1 MKHSVDKHAG
11 DSVSSS
17 LLPFLGELDLHLIG
31 EGRHERLADCL
42 GAHVVERDG
51 VRGVRFAVWAP
62 NAMQVSVVGD
72 FNTWDGTRN
81 PMSLHSGAGVWETFV
96 PGVTAGSLYKFELLD
111 RYGGKLPLK
120 ADPLARLTE
129 RPPGDASV
137 VGSPDEFVWTDF
149 DWVAERPARQS
160 SNAPLLIYEVHMGS
174 WLRPA
179 HEGSVWDH
187 VGPKLIDYAVAMQFT
202 HIELLPITEHPFGGS
217 WGYQPLGMFAPTAR
231 WGSPKEFA
239 RFVDRCHAAGLGL
252 ILDWVP
258 AHFPSDAYGLAR
270 FDGTA
275 LYEHEDKRQG
285 WHPDWDTLIY
295 NFGRNEVRNFL
306 VASAREWIE
315 RFHVDGLRVDA
326 VASMLYLDYSRQ
338 QGQWIPN
345 KHGGRENLDAKEF
358 IQQLNAAVTN
368 DYSGVIMI
376 AEEST
381 AWAGVTAPV
390 NVDGLGFHYKWN
402 MGWMNDTLRYM
413 RR

>member
-202 HIELLPITEHPFGGS
+202 HIELL
-217 WGYQPLGMFAPTAR
+217 
-231 WGSPKEFA
+231 
-239 RFVDRCHAAGLGL
+239 
-252 ILDWVP
+252 
-258 AHFPSDAYGLAR
+258 
-270 FDGTA
+270 
-275 LYEHEDKRQG
+275 
-285 WHPDWDTLIY
+285 
-295 NFGRNEVRNFL
+295 
-306 VASAREWIE
+306 
-315 RFHVDGLRVDA
+315 
-326 VASMLYLDYSRQ
+326 
-338 QGQWIPN
+338 
-345 KHGGRENLDAKEF
+345 
-358 IQQLNAAVTN
+358 
-368 DYSGVIMI
+368 
-376 AEEST
+376 
-381 AWAGVTAPV
+381 
-390 NVDGLGFHYKWN
+390 
-402 MGWMNDTLRYM
+402 
-413 RR
+413 